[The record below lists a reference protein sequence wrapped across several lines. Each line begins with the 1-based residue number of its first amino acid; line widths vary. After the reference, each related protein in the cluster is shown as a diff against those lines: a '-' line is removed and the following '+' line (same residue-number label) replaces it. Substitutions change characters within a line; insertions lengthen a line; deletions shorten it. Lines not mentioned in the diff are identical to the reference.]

1 MDRSWGIILVP
12 NIICMTG
19 AFAAGFGV
27 MHSMVFNQIGA
38 VFALLNG
45 LLPLRKVAEAQAEKD
60 RAAQQLAVAAGYA
73 GARK

>member
-1 MDRSWGIILVP
+1 
-12 NIICMTG
+12 
-19 AFAAGFGV
+19 